1 VTPVRR
7 VLFLGSKRL
16 GLRVLEALHRLA
28 PAVLVGAGTIDD
40 RGDARGVPD
49 DIARFCAGAGLPLAV
64 VAGRRGLLALLHAAR
79 PELVVVCGW
88 YRLLDPEVLA
98 CAPGGF
104 LGVHPSLLPAYRGGS
119 PLVWAVANGDRE
131 VGVSLFTLT
140 EGMDEGD
147 LWGQRTVP
155 VGPLDAIAD
164 VLAGVEAATLDLIDA
179 TYPDILAGRARPRA
193 QGEDGVSYAAL
204 RRPED
209 GRVRWDWPAVRVHDF
224 VRAQSRPYPGAFTV
238 AEGTTVRLWSARPV
252 GVPCFGTPGQVVR
265 VVGDEV
271 HIACGDRSALA
282 VLRVQPDGG
291 AEQPGAAVLGSL
303 RLRLPAG
310 PP

>member
-1 VTPVRR
+1 MTPVRR

-16 GLRVLEALHRLA
+16 GLRVLQALHRLE
-28 PAVLVGAGTIDD
+28 PAVLLGAGTIDD
-40 RGDARGVPD
+40 RDDPRGVPD
-49 DIARFCAGAGLPLAV
+49 DLAAFCAGAGLPLAV
-64 VAGRRGLLALLHAAR
+64 VADRGGLLDLLRAAR
-79 PELVVVCGW
+79 PELVVVSGW

-147 LWGQRTVP
+147 LWAQRAVP
-155 VGPLDAIAD
+155 VGPLDPIAE
-164 VLAGVEAATLDLIDA
+164 VLDRVERATLDLIEA
-179 TYPDILAGRARPRA
+179 TYGDILARRARPRA
-193 QGEDGVSYAAL
+193 QRRDGVSYAAL

-209 GRVRWDWPAVRVHDF
+209 GLVRWDWPAVRVHDF
-224 VRAQSRPYPGAFTV
+224 VRAQSRPYPGAFTT
-238 AEGTTVRLWSARPV
+238 AAGRTVRLWSARPA

-291 AEQPGAAVLGSL
+291 PEQPAAAVLGSL
-303 RLRLPAG
+303 RLRLAAG